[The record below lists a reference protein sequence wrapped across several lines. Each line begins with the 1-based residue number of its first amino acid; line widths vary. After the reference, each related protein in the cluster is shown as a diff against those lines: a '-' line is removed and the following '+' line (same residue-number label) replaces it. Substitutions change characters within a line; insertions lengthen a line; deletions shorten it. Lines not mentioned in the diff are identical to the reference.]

1 MAMTSRYLETDGAER
16 LRMAIAQRFNFDQQR
31 VGLRNDLASNSGEK
45 SDVLLLATGRV
56 NRETRL
62 EANFQYNQER
72 GEINRM
78 NMGVYWQPEPLKLLN
93 LQYRKD
99 SRNLDPLVF
108 PNTRFELIDVS
119 GQWPIADRWYGVGRI
134 NYLID
139 EGRIGQSLYGVEH
152 QADCWIFRLVS
163 QRVPTAAGVVNNTT
177 FVQLEVNGLSSLGTN
192 PMRAL
197 RLNIPGYQS
206 IGPATTPAQ

>member
-1 MAMTSRYLETDGAER
+1 MTSRYLETDGAER
-16 LRMAIAQRFNFDQQR
+16 LRLAIAQRFNFEQQR
-31 VGLRNDLASNSGEK
+31 VGLGNDLAANSGEK

-62 EANFQYNQER
+62 DANFQYNQER
-72 GEINRM
+72 GEINRL
-78 NMGVYWQPEPLKLLN
+78 NVGVYWQPEPLKLLN

-99 SRNLDPLVF
+99 SRNLANI
-108 PNTRFELIDVS
+108 PNTKYELIDIS
-119 GQWPIADRWYGVGRI
+119 GQWPIADRWYGVGRV

-139 EGRIGQSLYGVEH
+139 ENRVGQSLYGVEH

-177 FVQLEVNGLSSLGTN
+177 FLQLEFNGLSSLGTN

-206 IGPATTPAQ
+206 LGPATTPTQ